1 MHTVLWIITS
11 LATAITISVAN
22 IFDSHILSKKLSGL
36 SPYFLI
42 MAVFQILTALI
53 ALAIFP
59 FPTAPRFYD
68 VLAGFGGGM
77 ANAVALVILLNAL
90 QKGEV
95 SRVIPVTSSFPIFV
109 ALLSMPL
116 LGEMI
121 SLTGWLAVL
130 LTVAGA
136 VLISLQLGGG
146 SQKTKLH
153 QSFLLLLFIAL
164 LFSVSNIAYKY
175 AMNTISVWNTFTI
188 NGLCIGAVGL
198 IFSVRKKN
206 LLDLKNMEQR
216 NRKIGLIIGSQSI
229 AALGIM
235 LSFIA
240 IHSGPVALV
249 STIMN
254 IRPAFILIFSLIL
267 SRFYPG
273 FITEQMTKKTI
284 LIKIIGIAMITIGVA
299 LIGLYG

>member
-1 MHTVLWIITS
+1 MLWIMTS

-22 IFDSHILSKKLSGL
+22 IFDSHILSKKLTSL
-36 SPYFLI
+36 SPYFLT

-59 FPTAPRFYD
+59 FPAAPRWAD
-68 VLAGFGGGM
+68 IMAGIGGGM

-116 LGEMI
+116 LGEVI

-136 VLISLQLGGG
+136 VLISLQIGG
-146 SQKTKLH
+146 SGQKTKLH
-153 QSFLLLLFIAL
+153 KSFLLLLFVAL

-175 AMNTISVWNTFTI
+175 AMNTISIWNTFTI
-188 NGLCIGAVGL
+188 NGICIGVVAL
-198 IFSVRKKN
+198 IFSIRKKN
-206 LLDLKNMEQR
+206 LLELKNLEQR
-216 NRKIGLIIGSQSI
+216 NQKIGLVIGSQSI

-240 IHSGPVALV
+240 IRSGPVALV

-254 IRPAFILIFSLIL
+254 IRPAFILIFSLII

-273 FITEQMTKKTI
+273 FITEHMTRKTI
-284 LIKIIGIAMITIGVA
+284 MIKIIGIAMITGGVA
-299 LIGLYG
+299 VIGLYG